1 MNAFRVP
8 RFSMRFHSVLYRL
21 FEFIYYPCTVSFD
34 EFMAMFRSEREETS
48 STMTIS
54 LKSYEKM
61 TKPNVD
67 VESSDDDDDRSQ
79 LMGIDARIPG
89 GKHESS

>member
-1 MNAFRVP
+1 
-8 RFSMRFHSVLYRL
+8 
-21 FEFIYYPCTVSFD
+21 
-34 EFMAMFRSEREETS
+34 MAMFRSEREETS